1 VAFGCSLANL
11 ESTITAGSRARPR
24 QFVLVCISEQ
34 CEKLDEGKMETPT
47 MSGSRL
53 NEVINRP
60 TACPFCQGKRVD
72 TLAKTI
78 TVTTLW
84 RCRECEA
91 TWTIAS
97 RAASTARSRFS
108 L

>member
-1 VAFGCSLANL
+1 MHMRRLAAGQGRGSSLSCALVNSATTL
-11 ESTITAGSRARPR
+11 MKARW
-24 QFVLVCISEQ
+24 
-34 CEKLDEGKMETPT
+34 KTPT
-47 MSGSRL
+47 MAESRF
-53 NEVINRP
+53 NEAINRP

-78 TVTTLW
+78 TVATLW

-97 RAASTARSRFS
+97 RAASTARSPFT